1 MRGHPN
7 EHETMKVTPAITG
20 TVIMLVLVLITAG
33 CTGSVPADSPVSGPQ
48 VTTIPVSEVGTSP
61 VTQPRQIPA
70 TIAPEAAANPGSARI
85 FGKYTWVEYR
95 ENNTVTMPP
104 NPRYQW
110 AAIDKVEGLT
120 ENYLGTPAIYYR
132 ITRTMD
138 YPEWT
143 GDNLTHTKNGWIIV
157 TNRYFDAA
165 TTSFLGGTSTDT
177 IKGVKKPVKSIPPDT
192 SFVREAGPSG
202 ELGITPFGE
211 MNITLTYQ
219 GKESVTVPAGTY
231 PAARKYTGT
240 FRDGTPITF
249 WVAQDIPV
257 PVQYQFPNKYLDGIN
272 PFQSFELAGWG

>member
-1 MRGHPN
+1 
-7 EHETMKVTPAITG
+7 MKVTPAITG
-20 TVIMLVLVLITAG
+20 TVLMLMFAVITAG
-33 CTGSVPADSPVSGPQ
+33 CTGSAPADSPSSGPQ
-48 VTTIPVSEVGTSP
+48 ITTIAAQSTETPP
-61 VTQPRQIPA
+61 VTQSRQIFTTITAEA
-70 TIAPEAAANPGSARI
+70 TANPGPVAI
-85 FGKYTWVEYR
+85 FGKYTWAEYR

-110 AAIDKVEGLT
+110 EVKEKVERST
-120 ENYLGTPAIYYR
+120 ENYQGTPAIHYR
-132 ITRTMD
+132 TTRTLD

-143 GDNLTHTKNGWIIV
+143 GDNLTHTENGWIIV
-157 TNRYFDAA
+157 TDRYFDAA

-177 IKGVKKPVKSIPPDT
+177 IKGVKKPVMSIPPDT

-219 GKESVTVPAGTY
+219 GTQSVTVPAGTY

-249 WVAQDIPV
+249 WVAQGIPV

-272 PFQSFELAGWG
+272 PFQSFELAGGG